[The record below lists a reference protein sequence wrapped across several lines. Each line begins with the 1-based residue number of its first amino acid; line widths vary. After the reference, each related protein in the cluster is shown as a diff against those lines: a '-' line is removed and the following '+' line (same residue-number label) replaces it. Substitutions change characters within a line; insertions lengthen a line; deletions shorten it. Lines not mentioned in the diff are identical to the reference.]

1 MTVMEF
7 VSREGIEVVP
17 GTVYL
22 VDCKLPL
29 SFGMGLSW
37 ILYLRIPELT
47 MSIYSAGD
55 DEPSK
60 ELQPTRHRFDTTTI

>member
-1 MTVMEF
+1 MEF

-17 GTVYL
+17 GTVHL
-22 VDCKLPL
+22 VDCKLPS
-29 SFGMGLSW
+29 SFEMGLVGSY
-37 ILYLRIPELT
+37 ICEFPQLT